1 MPSPSVGGF
10 TVMLQ
15 RKPDSSS
22 RIPGTVFQRTAGD
35 KLNISLENALE
46 QYRTVPCQ

>member
-1 MPSPSVGGF
+1 MRPNEATDRPIELWRSGK
-10 TVMLQ
+10 
-15 RKPDSSS
+15 R
-22 RIPGTVFQRTAGD
+22 GTVLQLNVGD